1 MKRMIIWLVI
11 LTMLVTA
18 LPGTLPAAQATMC
31 AQHTWSA
38 WQQEREA
45 TCTSPGWQ
53 TRYCTVCG
61 NGWEGREYPPALGHN
76 FQFVVR
82 DQPTCTTPG
91 YGIDTCTRC
100 GANRDNGRRI
110 DALGH

>member
-61 NGWEGREYPPALGHN
+61 NGWDSREYPPALGFGLPRFGIIA
-76 FQFVVR
+76 FQLR
-82 DQPTCTTPG
+82 TCFMEQ
-91 YGIDTCTRC
+91 
-100 GANRDNGRRI
+100 
-110 DALGH
+110 LE